1 MRSSADSTVGDWITG
16 PHNAYVFSALV
27 ANTIIFGVLVFV
39 GVLHE
44 TDYDL
49 YYRSVQEDEPL
60 EWATYW
66 AFIGAAAVFA
76 MAALRQWRSGGP
88 VPWFLAGVSLF
99 CFIVAME
106 EISWGQR
113 VLSFRPPAYF
123 LEHNYQQ
130 ELNIHNVIDTDL
142 RKIALN
148 LVIGVYG
155 CLLPVL
161 ASIASIRAWFDRIGI
176 VVPPLAFVPA
186 FAAIICLYQIY
197 PWKFSGE
204 TVELMLGLG
213 FLFTALWTLGQLAQE
228 PYRSGQVAGIFVA
241 TFACVMTA
249 GIASA
254 NISHVR
260 KSSNPIYVDL
270 ARTEVIALQ
279 TDFETIAIQNS
290 GRLATSCNVH
300 KRVFSYWEDQRHDS
314 LVNGGYA
321 ALMDGGLPEER
332 AVFFLD
338 PWNAPYWIRDVCPD
352 ADEGTP
358 RRTFVYSFGPN
369 MKRDSSRTEIAGDD
383 IGVYI
388 QGTGSGP
395 N

>member
-1 MRSSADSTVGDWITG
+1 MGPWIAG
-16 PHNAYVFSALV
+16 PHSPYVFSALV
-27 ANTIIFGVLVFV
+27 ANASIFAVLVFV

-44 TDYDL
+44 TDYGL

-76 MAALRQWRSGGP
+76 MAALRQRLSGVP
-88 VPWFLAGVSLF
+88 IPWFLAGVSLF
-99 CFIVAME
+99 CFVVAME

-113 VLSFRPPAYF
+113 VLSYRPPAYF

-130 ELNIHNVIDTDL
+130 ELNIHNVIDADL
-142 RKIALN
+142 RKIAVN

-155 CLLPVL
+155 GLLPVL
-161 ASIASIRAWFDRIGI
+161 AAIASIRAWFDRIGI

-186 FAAIICLYQIY
+186 FLAIFCLYQVY

-204 TVELMLGLG
+204 IAELLLGLG
-213 FLFTALWTLGQLAQE
+213 FLFTALWAVGQLAQE
-228 PYRSGQVAGIFVA
+228 PPGSGQVVGIFLA

-260 KSSNPIYVDL
+260 KSSDPGYVDM
-270 ARTEVIALQ
+270 AHAEVDALR
-279 TDFETIAIQNS
+279 TDFETIASQNS
-290 GRLATSCNVH
+290 GRLADSCNVH
-300 KRVFSYWEDQRHDS
+300 QRVFTYWDAQRHDPLS
-314 LVNGGYA
+314 NGEYA
-321 ALMDGGLPEER
+321 ALTGEGLPEER
-332 AVFFLD
+332 AAFFLD
-338 PWNAPYWIRDVCPD
+338 PWNAPYWVRDICPD
-352 ADEGTP
+352 EDDDTP

-383 IGVYI
+383 IGGYVQAI
-388 QGTGSGP
+388 RSGWE
-395 N
+395 